1 MLSFLRDQ
9 NSEELPAEKKMKAA
23 AVAAGKAAGSKKSA
37 GSKKAA
43 DSKATDSKA
52 ADSKAAD
59 SKAADSKAADSKT
72 SASKTAG
79 INKVLRDDAINSQEP
94 EFLTVSSHG
103 KRVRKTTTLLVVL
116 FIIGLI
122 CLVFMI
128 KKSSP
133 KTASAS
139 NSPSE
144 DTLVETAIAR
154 LTGVKTQMFSR
165 IDEIVGKFYEFSE
178 VPQVKVNE
186 LAKNPFEL
194 ETKTG
199 NIKRGADNEMD
210 ARALWQQQLR
220 QNSKGMQLWSIM
232 QTNQGNRC
240 MINDEVLGEGDSIRG
255 FKVTQIGDNFVKLE
269 SDGVQIELT
278 LSE

>member
-23 AVAAGKAAGSKKSA
+23 AAAAGKAAGSKKSA
-37 GSKKAA
+37 GSKAA
-43 DSKATDSKA
+43 DSKE
-52 ADSKAAD
+52 
-59 SKAADSKAADSKT
+59 
-72 SASKTAG
+72 AG
-79 INKVLRDDAINSQEP
+79 SINKVLRDDASTSQEP

-103 KRVRKTTTLLVVL
+103 KRVRKTTTLLVIL

-139 NSPSE
+139 DSQKE
-144 DTLVETAIAR
+144 ETLVETAIAR
-154 LTGVKTQMFSR
+154 LTGVKTQMFNR
-165 IDEIVGKFYEFSE
+165 IDEIVGKFYEFSN

-194 ETKTG
+194 ETISG
-199 NIKRGADNEMD
+199 NIKRSAENEMD

-232 QTNQGNRC
+232 QTHQGNRC
-240 MINDEVLGEGDSIRG
+240 MIDDEILGEGDSIRG
-255 FKVTQIGDNFVKLE
+255 FKVTEIGDNFVKLE
-269 SDGVQIELT
+269 SDGVQIELK

>member
-9 NSEELPAEKKMKAA
+9 NPEELPADKKMQAA
-23 AVAAGKAAGSKKSA
+23 A
-37 GSKKAA
+37 A
-43 DSKATDSKA
+43 DKATTDKKPSDNS
-52 ADSKAAD
+52 ADK
-59 SKAADSKAADSKT
+59 
-72 SASKTAG
+72 
-79 INKVLRDDAINSQEP
+79 SQEP
-94 EFLTVSSHG
+94 EYLTVASHG
-103 KRVRKTTTLLVVL
+103 KRVRKTTTLLAVL
-116 FIIGLI
+116 FVIGLV
-122 CLVFMI
+122 CLVLMI

-133 KTASAS
+133 ETASAS
-139 NSPSE
+139 GGTTD

-165 IDEIVGKFYEFSE
+165 IDEIVGKFYEFSD
-178 VPQVKVNE
+178 VPQVEVNE

-194 ETKTG
+194 ETMSSNLNKS
-199 NIKRGADNEMD
+199 KENELD

-232 QTNQGNRC
+232 QTHQGNRC
-240 MINDEVLGEGDSIRG
+240 MIDDEILGEGDSIRG

-269 SDGVQIELT
+269 SDGVFIELK